1 MGRRGE
7 LPVCLRG
14 SQLGTPNQV
23 NVSVAA
29 GRGVGRGF
37 TEGIARLENIAKMC
51 EGLVVE

>member
-14 SQLGTPNQV
+14 SQLGTPNHI

-29 GRGVGRGF
+29 GRGIGTVF